1 MFCAVVSVPCSLV
14 GHLLGKGLSLGSLVC
29 DVFLCYCHFPIWC
42 PGPRVE
48 FDCNVSLLPYFDLP
62 RSFKLK
68 SSLDLLS

>member
-1 MFCAVVSVPCSLV
+1 MDHFVFGVILSCLLFAVLWSPAGKVLTLWLSCAFVTFQL
-14 GHLLGKGLSLGSLVC
+14 
-29 DVFLCYCHFPIWC
+29 WC

-48 FDCNVSLLPYFDLP
+48 FDCNDSLLPYFDLP